1 MKKYGED
8 SYESRFHLKYR
19 DSWYPKNWSKA
30 KLDAELRR
38 DSPSREYWQ
47 ELTKAIVADE
57 YRKLLPIIDELS
69 ASSVDH
75 LADKQQVIDTALSR
89 GIQIKPDTAN
99 ALLDALVGNARL
111 DEPKAGKL
119 QRRQKETKSI

>member
-1 MKKYGED
+1 
-8 SYESRFHLKYR
+8 LV
-19 DSWYPKNWSKA
+19 PKNWSKA

-57 YRKLLPIIDELS
+57 YRKLLPIIDKLS

-75 LADKQQVIDTALSR
+75 LADKQQLIDTALSR